1 MADKKRKG
9 KKDEIPQPSTIEV
22 TEKVLIESNN
32 NTTFILMLQSKEENV
47 LYTACDA
54 ILKVAK
60 KGDRSKEE
68 LVSLGAVPPVLQL
81 FSHAILDIQRY
92 AAMTMTYLI
101 SVDSAIKQ
109 FVQLDG
115 ISLTLKAL
123 AIEDLSM
130 QEFLTA
136 ILVYVAGHSDYRNE
150 IIVNNGVAV
159 LLKKLDSS
167 NSDVQKN
174 SVEILKCLF
183 ENPEAV
189 NQFCEAGGLRILFS
203 LLSSQFPVIQ
213 VLALNVLQKCAKNES
228 CRKWI
233 LLKDGVDQLMEIL
246 YNDEFSD
253 LHASTLGILLECASS
268 PDIVVYLQKV
278 SAINNFL
285 SFVEGTEDNETKQLS
300 LSILAKMAQTNE
312 FRDLL
317 HCDGIEKNLHQLLN
331 HHSQSVQT
339 AAAEVITEMAA
350 SHSSK
355 ESFLNLGTVNQLS
368 TLLQTS
374 SDVHLLQALI
384 SSLSVLTTGS
394 LKSCRIIF
402 ETGGLKPLVEV
413 IKTDVCDEILESSL
427 TCLRNLGIYYLAREK
442 AVECGVVPVLLKFLN
457 CISSVK
463 NFLLFQHYLVY
474 CLHGILLL
482 FSIFVGLSSQQHLF
496 QWLLK
501 SLLKMEPSDST
512 YDGFYDTG
520 AMRLGEMFG
529 TLEDYRSRPVDA
541 RRPVLIVNTTIFPSL
556 PCCTS
561 TNSEASVSLSSE
573 QDTKDSPQMKTK
585 TSQLQ
590 KNVPSSPPGSVMD
603 PTVTD
608 LPSDPRLHTFVHQV
622 ETLLDS
628 ASDMKSQL
636 QLLAQFV
643 SDKMGG
649 AVQVGQD
656 LALGVEL
663 HLNELKN
670 NLQCNALPLGYLK
683 KGSFSHRAL
692 LFKVLADKVL
702 LPCSLVR
709 GTYGRAWNE
718 ILVLG
723 GFLQDERPYTLSE
736 RYIVDVM
743 HIPGRLLHPDSTEAA
758 EYMHI

>member
-355 ESFLNLGTVNQLS
+355 ESFLNLVLNKHDYLHQMLGTYQQVQESPKSQLLSEELSPIS
-368 TLLQTS
+368 TLLSLLS
-374 SDVHLLQALI
+374 SWNPFVVLNICWLI
-384 SSLSVLTTGS
+384 QSAASLPVVAQEFTKNG
-394 LKSCRIIF
+394 
-402 ETGGLKPLVEV
+402 
-413 IKTDVCDEILESSL
+413 
-427 TCLRNLGIYYLAREK
+427 
-442 AVECGVVPVLLKFLN
+442 AV
-457 CISSVK
+457 
-463 NFLLFQHYLVY
+463 
-474 CLHGILLL
+474 GILQQLIEDKSRPEVREAANKAL
-482 FSIFVGLSSQQHLF
+482 ENILSHHLSAKYAF
-496 QWLLK
+496 LGVL
-501 SLLKMEPSDST
+501 EPSDST

-723 GFLQDERPYTLSE
+723 GFLQ
-736 RYIVDVM
+736 
-743 HIPGRLLHPDSTEAA
+743 AA
-758 EYMHI
+758 VEKWKY